1 MRPLTAGL
9 ALVAVAAVP
18 ASAARPTPPTQ
29 CVAVVHPADEDGR
42 AGCDTLGTVHLPL
55 GGFDDARTLRLTV
68 LTGTATATLTCND
81 GSAPVTVVL
90 DGTGTGAKTLFG
102 GGYCWVD
109 LYATSAGTTAVAT
122 NTSAYVVS

>member
-9 ALVAVAAVP
+9 ALVAVAAAP

-29 CVAVVHPADEDGR
+29 CAAVLADAASGAW
-42 AGCDTLGTVHLPL
+42 AGCTTLGTVNLS
-55 GGFDDARTLRLTV
+55 GTGNARQLRLTV

-109 LYATSAGTTAVAT
+109 LTATSAGTTAVAT